1 MDFTGLTQKI
11 LLLVYFYLKFCVV
24 LRCDQMHK
32 LCCPFTMKRV
42 HVLYNYKDAL
52 VVGSVNTLHIH
63 ALLTA
68 ANLFASATLK

>member
-42 HVLYNYKDAL
+42 HVLYNYKDAQESCCW
-52 VVGSVNTLHIH
+52 VC
-63 ALLTA
+63 
-68 ANLFASATLK
+68 